1 MKKIPHLFLRGT
13 IYYWRRKMRR
23 FSTEFIDMQ
32 ISTLTTNRQNA
43 IIVCR
48 GLTAK
53 SDFLMGKMDKHGMA
67 EAEMKAFLL
76 AERDRLHQRL
86 ELKQNVFKNDI
97 VEDGHDNHIHDWASE
112 QSWRLFR
119 EFGINVSLTEEVLR
133 FIGKFRKSK
142 KHVDMLAFYLELNR
156 NILLNEGTL
165 NRLKARFQDVNGREP
180 TEYKEILQ
188 LRQLY
193 IQAQVASY
201 DYTARNG
208 ISSYADEVFA
218 EFDGVRRPDEIPAPG
233 SEASSRAASEEVS
246 QQKQVFEPTNEPE
259 DHVFDP
265 SISAVVERM
274 IECKKH
280 DHGGLVET
288 TAKHYRNFALLFSRI
303 TGKSDVRTL
312 TQSDAAVFRN
322 ALMKLP
328 KSYGKSPKHKTQTIE
343 ETLKESAHL
352 PKEERGLSISTM
364 NRYFDHLGATLA
376 FAKSEGIRI
385 DERINPSSL
394 RRREQIRD
402 RDKAKTATES
412 ELVQLFQHPLW
423 SDRRSVT
430 NKLEREKKKL
440 DGGYYWIPLL
450 CAHGGFRRAEA
461 AGLRLSDLK
470 QEDGIYYFDLDFN
483 EDRRLKTGSSIRKIP
498 LHNDLLELGFIE
510 FYQSQTQQR
519 ATHFFPEAFERSKL
533 HIGRKISRSL
543 QQVCVEVFGEQE
555 ELLTL
560 KSTRHYVQQI
570 LDLDPSVPEK
580 VARDILGHEGYDVHT
595 RTYGTASPLR
605 ALKAAIDVLP
615 SVIDTSIKY

>member
-13 IYYWRRKMRR
+13 IYYWRRKMQR
-23 FSTEFIDMQ
+23 FSTEFLDMQ
-32 ISTLTTNRQNA
+32 ISTLTTNRRNA
-43 IIVCR
+43 FIICR

-97 VEDGHDNHIHDWASE
+97 VEDGDDNHVHDWASE

-119 EFGINVSLTEEVLR
+119 EFGVNVSLTEEVLR
-133 FIGKFRKSK
+133 SIGKVRKSK
-142 KHVDMLAFYLELNR
+142 QHVDMLAFYLELNR
-156 NILLNEGTL
+156 NFLLNEGTL
-165 NRLKARFQDVNGREP
+165 NKLKANFRDVNDREP
-180 TEYKEILQ
+180 TGSHEILQ

-193 IQAQVASY
+193 IQAKVASF

-218 EFDGVRRPDEIPAPG
+218 EFDGVRRLDEIRAPG
-233 SEASSRAASEEVS
+233 SEARSQPASEEVS
-246 QQKQVFEPTNEPE
+246 QQKQVFEPANEPE

-280 DHGGLVET
+280 DHGGLEES

-364 NRYFDHLGATLA
+364 NRYFDHLGATLT

-394 RRREQIRD
+394 RRKEQIRD

-440 DGGYYWIPLL
+440 DGGYYWIPIL
-450 CAHGGFRRAEA
+450 CAYGGFRRAEA

-533 HIGRKISRSL
+533 HIGRKISRNL